1 MWAALRTSGATVS
14 MPCRTTPCPAIPC
27 HAMPCHAMP
36 CHAMPCHAM
45 QLVLDLTSTVARQ
58 TKILWA
64 AGASRTCGVAPC
76 GQLPQRRRSGYT
88 VRCPKGCRSA
98 RCRTHPNTIL
108 VTRQLVRHVGDS
120 CGLPEL
126 FRTVR
131 ILAKV
136 YHSNVKEL
144 KPKLS
149 LIGKLVQPRQRAS
162 AVAT

>member
-1 MWAALRTSGATVS
+1 MGGPADVGSHSVHALPHHAL
-14 MPCRTTPCPAIPC
+14 PC
-27 HAMPCHAMP
+27 HPMP